1 MLTNTNGCGSSTTP
15 YIDVSLLHDEYYRTS
30 RLGILTK
37 YQLSKTFKDA
47 NNYPD
52 PIENI
57 CLHYLTSRVEYF
69 QFFGCE
75 PPMKT
80 DRYGDLH
87 ISKRAQSVDCQTSNR
102 NDIEYLMRALNVPGL
117 CKYKSKIEKCLS
129 SIRYENHIAQSE
141 HACGL
146 RFCPHC
152 GAVKAKKKLDA
163 FRVGLQLT
171 EEKCNRLF
179 ECTITTTPIE
189 CKADLIKQREQEL
202 TKGVSRFL
210 TSSKYVRSAKNKK
223 GVITGSSR
231 TIETV
236 YIGNNQVLVHIHFA
250 MTLEG
255 MTNKGAWLKEEMIIE
270 ELKKHIPSFQDL
282 HIKRYK
288 ASHSISSDQITNIL
302 SYHFK
307 PLDISVMDRPHTD
320 DEKLK
325 KGIDP
330 RFRTFESS
338 VSKQP
343 LKYWRSYLVAIKG
356 TRREAHTGFFKRTLA
371 LGSAELKKR
380 KKDWQERFECLA
392 GDNPGFVHAN
402 FRPQHIVDKNGEHFD
417 CGEYVLDQ
425 FNARLLVKE
434 VEDALNAQI
443 YFNNNPLNL
452 VSSIRRYEHENP
464 PMFSPGEDGPKKKS
478 QKPSKAPYKPKERY
492 NHQDS
497 QLSLI
502 FKDED
507 FKGSDNQSIVNNEQS
522 LDSYSRTYTTS
533 NIIVGSWVT
542 S

>member
-1 MLTNTNGCGSSTTP
+1 MSTNTNRSGSSTTP

-47 NNYPD
+47 NNYPN
-52 PIENI
+52 PLENI
-57 CLHYLTSRVEYF
+57 CLHYFTSRVEYF
-69 QFFGCE
+69 QFFGSE
-75 PPMKT
+75 PPTKT

-87 ISKRAQSVDCQTSNR
+87 ISKRAQSVDCQTFNR
-102 NDIEYLMRALNVPGL
+102 NDIEYLMRALNAPGL
-117 CKYKSKIEKCLS
+117 FKYKSKIEKCLS
-129 SIRYENHIAQSE
+129 SIEYDNHIARSE

-163 FRVGLQLT
+163 FRVGLQMT
-171 EEKCNRLF
+171 KEKCNRIF

-189 CKADLIKQREQEL
+189 CKADFIKQREQEL
-202 TKGVSRFL
+202 TKGISQFV
-210 TSSKYVRSAKNKK
+210 TSSKHVRSSKNKK

-231 TIETV
+231 KVETV
-236 YIGNNQVLVHIHFA
+236 HCGNNQALSHAHLA
-250 MTLEG
+250 LTLEG
-255 MTNKGAWLKEEMIIE
+255 MTNKGAWLKEEMIRE

-282 HIKRYK
+282 QIKRYK

-302 SYHFK
+302 GYHFK

-320 DEKLK
+320 NEKQE

-343 LKYWRSYLVAIKG
+343 LKFWRAYLVAIKG
-356 TRREAHTGFFKRTLA
+356 SRRESHTGFFKRTLA
-371 LGSAELKKR
+371 LGKAELKRR
-380 KKDWQERFECLA
+380 KIDFQERFECLA
-392 GDNPGFVHAN
+392 GENPGFVHAN
-402 FRPQHIVDKNGEHFD
+402 FRPQHIVDNNGEHYD

-434 VEDALNAQI
+434 VENALNTQI

-452 VSSIRRYEHENP
+452 VTAIRRYEHDNL
-464 PMFSPGEDGPKKKS
+464 PMSPHGEEGPKK
-478 QKPSKAPYKPKERY
+478 QHPKPSKVPIKSKERY

-497 QLSLI
+497 QLSII

-507 FKGSDNQSIVNNEQS
+507 FKGSDNQSIVNNEES
-522 LDSYSRTYTTS
+522 FDSYPRTCTTK